1 MPGMAL
7 FASAPLLP
15 TRHATWTHA
24 PLVYKVANGGRLLP
38 GLEYNIVFGP
48 VAVIE
53 TRAQTCDHRTQTTA
67 MNIAQGIKNWLRRP
81 ENPEHL
87 RRGELGECAAKKHL
101 RKLGLKFLTANFRSE
116 RGEIDLV
123 FRDDD
128 CLVFVE
134 VKSRSSED
142 WTRPAAAV
150 DARKRRLLSQTALDY
165 LKLLKNPQVKIRFDI
180 VEILLADGAVR
191 EVRHLPNSF
200 PMEKPYRYG

>member
-1 MPGMAL
+1 MNL
-7 FASAPLLP
+7 
-15 TRHATWTHA
+15 
-24 PLVYKVANGGRLLP
+24 
-38 GLEYNIVFGP
+38 
-48 VAVIE
+48 
-53 TRAQTCDHRTQTTA
+53 AQRT
-67 MNIAQGIKNWLRRP
+67 MNWLRRP
-81 ENPEHL
+81 EKPEHL
-87 RRGELGECAAKKHL
+87 RRGELGERAAKKHL
-101 RKLGLKFLTANFRSE
+101 KKLGLKFLTANFRSE

-180 VEILLADGAVR
+180 VEVLLADGAVR
-191 EVRHLPNSF
+191 EVRHLPNTF